1 MVDETNN
8 WRNHDSERSCTK
20 DLIEEEEE
28 DASRRSVYQ
37 VFCKF
42 TCVCTCIRISKNSG
56 PLGVLNFIEIH
67 SKIYKKLS
75 LSRNLNPYLVIPK
88 YCKFVHLK
96 MPSVIQENWREEDC
110 LNQRYTLV

>member
-1 MVDETNN
+1 MQ
-8 WRNHDSERSCTK
+8 
-20 DLIEEEEE
+20 
-28 DASRRSVYQ
+28 AGAVYI
-37 VFCKF
+37 KF
-42 TCVCTCIRISKNSG
+42 FVNLLMCGLVYAFPKNPR